1 MKPNTNNGPRLCL
14 AGLALFLAS
23 TGAHA
28 QATRTWV
35 SGVGA
40 DENPCSRTAPCKT
53 FAGAISKTA
62 AGGIISVLDPGGYG
76 AVTITKSI
84 TIDGGGGFEASIL
97 ASGTTGVLV
106 NAAGI
111 NVVLRNLRINGGT
124 ALSPGV
130 NGVRFLNGASLRIE
144 NCHISNFRAATA
156 GNGNGVMVDASAAG
170 TYRLQILDSSIVNNG
185 VGNDGGGVRLRPTGA
200 NTFVFADIRN
210 SDISNNNGYGVLSRD
225 RTFVTVTGSNISSNT
240 RSGVNL
246 TTTGTI
252 GETVV
257 SDSTLTDNA
266 SVNVGSEAGV
276 LSNGAASFIHIAG
289 NSISQS
295 ETALRRLNSGHINSA
310 GDNRSL
316 GNTTDGTTDGTVT
329 SL

>member
-1 MKPNTNNGPRLCL
+1 MKSNTNNGPRRRL
-14 AGLALFLAS
+14 AGLAFFLAS
-23 TGAHA
+23 TGAYA
-28 QATRTWV
+28 QATRAWV
-35 SGVGA
+35 SGVG
-40 DENPCSRTAPCKT
+40 DDVNPCSRTAPCKN

-62 AGGIISVLDPGGYG
+62 AGGIISVLDPGSYG
-76 AVTITKSI
+76 MVTITKSL
-84 TIDGGGGFEASIL
+84 TIDGGGWFEASIL
-97 ASGTTGVLV
+97 ASGASGVVV

-111 NVVLRNLRINGGT
+111 NLVLRNLRISGGT
-124 ALSPGV
+124 AVSPGV
-130 NGVRFLNGASLRIE
+130 NGVRFLYGASPRIE
-144 NCHISNFRAATA
+144 NCHISYFRDATA

-170 TYRLQILDSSIVNNG
+170 TYRLFILNSTIVSNG
-185 VGNDGGGVRLRPTGA
+185 VGNDGGVRLRPTGA
-200 NTFVFADIRN
+200 STFVFADIRN
-210 SDISNNNGYGVLSRD
+210 SGISNNNGCGVLSRD
-225 RTFVTVTGSNISSNT
+225 RTFVTVTGSNISGNT
-240 RSGVNL
+240 RSGVNP
-246 TTTGTI
+246 TTTGTT

-276 LSNGAASFIHIAG
+276 LANGAASFIHIAG

-295 ETALRRLNSGHINSA
+295 ESALRRLNSGHINSA